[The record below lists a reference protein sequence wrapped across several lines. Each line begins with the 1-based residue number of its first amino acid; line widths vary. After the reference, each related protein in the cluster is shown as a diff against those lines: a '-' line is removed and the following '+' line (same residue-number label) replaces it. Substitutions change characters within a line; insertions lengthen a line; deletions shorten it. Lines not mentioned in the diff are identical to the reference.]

1 MTKKLLRKAG
11 ILEDETDLEMITLDM
26 ICLSLFGIE
35 YIGWESETLKEEL
48 EEEWLDKSL
57 FRIGASSLLAD
68 IERQLEHFVSGAY
81 SSGNR
86 HPIV

>member
-1 MTKKLLRKAG
+1 MCIKVGFKAAGG
-11 ILEDETDLEMITLDM
+11 ISKAKQAMNYLILM
-26 ICLSLFGIE
+26 
-35 YIGWESETLKEEL
+35 KEGL
-48 EEEWLDKSL
+48 EEAWLDKTL